1 MIFLSLD
8 QNWLAFNFNT
18 FAAYQKIT
26 FLPEKDI
33 QRRRCK
39 YSRQQNTVNSKTFQN
54 ALSGV
59 FNLVCISLQFSV
71 EFPIN
76 PIPRCYARESNCLWS
91 VPPYPL
97 IPLVSLPPISTHTTG
112 NICRVPHISWSPP
125 ICTQPYTIHRGFK
138 FTVPHIPFIPLI
150 PTQTYADTHTEYIED
165 ICGAP
170 HSPLVPPPNLPD
182 SHTHIHSLTQ
192 NS

>member
-39 YSRQQNTVNSKTFQN
+39 YLRQQNTLNSKTFQIT
-54 ALSGV
+54 LSGV

-71 EFPIN
+71 EIPIN

-112 NICRVPHISWSPP
+112 NICRVPHIPWSPHP
-125 ICTQPYTIHRGFK
+125 SAHNHTQ
-138 FTVPHIPFIPLI
+138 
-150 PTQTYADTHTEYIED
+150 YIEVLSSQ
-165 ICGAP
+165 
-170 HSPLVPPPNLPD
+170 SPTTPLSHLSP
-182 SHTHIHSLTQ
+182 HTHM
-192 NS
+192 